1 MFKNKEY
8 LNIYLVTGILTLF
21 VIFSAMT
28 LYFIQKDI
36 TNNTSAA
43 LLKKKA
49 KTKKEQLHFVL
60 FAILINLLKRNTN

>member
-21 VIFSAMT
+21 VIFGVIT

-36 TNNTSAA
+36 ANNTSAS
-43 LLKKKA
+43 LYRQKIQNQQKK
-49 KTKKEQLHFVL
+49 
-60 FAILINLLKRNTN
+60 

>member
-49 KTKKEQLHFVL
+49 KNLKK
-60 FAILINLLKRNTN
+60 

>member
-21 VIFSAMT
+21 VIFSVIT

-36 TNNTSAA
+36 TNNTSAT
-43 LLKKKA
+43 LLEKKLKKL
-49 KTKKEQLHFVL
+49 KK
-60 FAILINLLKRNTN
+60 